1 MTQNVWF
8 QKSLISVPH
17 VVAFF
22 VWNKHSLRP
31 EIRGGQDTVQHKW
44 YAFALFWWDFKAHTH
59 KVCWAFT
66 YLQAQ
71 IQQPSGSMKKNNI
84 YRPGFITCTLEVTWQ
99 PFRKILDIP
108 QFPGP
113 SLPWGARRS
122 RSIRLCPRRHAGQPA
137 LPGRFDSW
145 NQ

>member
-8 QKSLISVPH
+8 QKSLISVPR

-22 VWNKHSLRP
+22 LFEISTVWDQRSGEDKTLYSITGTPSFCSDGILKHTPTKLAELSHIFRLEFNSL
-31 EIRGGQDTVQHKW
+31 
-44 YAFALFWWDFKAHTH
+44 L
-59 KVCWAFT
+59 
-66 YLQAQ
+66 AQ
-71 IQQPSGSMKKNNI
+71 WKKHI

-99 PFRKILDIP
+99 PFRKILNIP

-113 SLPWGARRS
+113 SLPWGACRS
-122 RSIRLCPRRHAGQPA
+122 RSICLCPRRHAGQPA